1 MKRFHRILA
10 ALLAILL
17 IGAGAATGFGEGAA
31 LALPQ
36 LDDCFTERDLSG
48 AWDATATDILLTGD
62 TAETSSHV
70 VDIDGG
76 TATILDGGVYE
87 LSGTLSDGCI
97 IVDVKDDERVQLV
110 LNGVSITASSGAA
123 IRVLQADK
131 VFITLAEGT
140 ENALTSLAFDE
151 GDSVDA
157 VIYSDEDLT
166 FNGTGTLVVESTAGS
181 GIDGKDD
188 VKFASGTYV
197 ITAAGRGIDANDSV
211 RIADGDF
218 TITTDG
224 DAIRCR
230 HENNAELGYIYIWG
244 GTFNITTGGGAGEAV
259 AQAGDFGMMAGG
271 MPQGEMPEFAEGQI
285 PEMSDGEMPTP
296 PEGFAEGEMP
306 DFADGEMPT
315 PPEGFTEGEMPTPPE
330 GMEMPATESTAEAD
344 EDAVSAKG
352 FKASGDIVI
361 LGGTFVLDT
370 ADDAFHADGDLL
382 VFDGDL
388 TIASSDDGLHA
399 DGALTIMSGTVNITQ
414 SSEGLEAEVIAI
426 MGGDI
431 AVTASDDGL
440 NARDSGGEKE
450 TFDAQEGVSID
461 ISGGTLYV
469 NASGDGID
477 SNGDLNISGGTVVVS
492 GPTVGANG
500 ALDYNG
506 TATVSGGTVIAAGIS
521 GMAENFSD
529 SSTQAAF
536 LVSLTADAGE
546 ITVTDADGNV
556 VASAT
561 VEKGFET
568 VVVSSPA
575 LVIGETY
582 TVACGESSAEITLTD
597 TITGANSGGMG
608 GGPSQG
614 MGSPPNGFEPPS
626 GSGNEQASAPSPQGD
641 TDAQSNETISD

>member
-1 MKRFHRILA
+1 MKRLYRILA
-10 ALLAILL
+10 VLLAILL
-17 IGAGAATGFGEGAA
+17 VGIGTMTCFGESA
-31 LALPQ
+31 LSAFPQ

-70 VDIDGG
+70 VNIDGG
-76 TATILDGGVYE
+76 TVTILDGGVYE
-87 LSGTLSDGCI
+87 LSGKLSDGCI

-166 FNGTGTLVVESTAGS
+166 FNGTGTLVIESPVGS

-197 ITAAGRGIDANDSV
+197 ITAAGRGIDANDSL
-211 RIADGDF
+211 RIADGNY

-271 MPQGEMPEFAEGQI
+271 MPQGEMPEFAEGLM

-306 DFADGEMPT
+306 HFADGEMPS
-315 PPEGFTEGEMPTPPE
+315 PPE
-330 GMEMPATESTAEAD
+330 GMEMSATESSGESD

-388 TIASSDDGLHA
+388 TIASGDDGLHA
-399 DGALTIMSGTVNITQ
+399 DGTLTIMGGTVNITQ

-426 MGGDI
+426 KGGDI

-440 NARDSGGEKE
+440 NARDSEGEKE

-477 SNGDLNISGGTVVVS
+477 SNGDVNVSGGTVVVS

-506 TATVSGGTVIAAGIS
+506 TATVSGGTVIATGIS

-529 SSTQAAF
+529 TSTQPAF

-546 ITVTDADGNV
+546 ITVTDADGNI

-614 MGSPPNGFEPPS
+614 MGTPPNGFEPPS
-626 GSGNEQASAPSPQGD
+626 GSGNEQVSAPSSQGD
-641 TDAQSNETISD
+641 MDAQSNETISD